1 MADCA
6 TNKPIADAFI
16 ATLYPEVADIVALM
30 DSLAA
35 VGRVVYVLTLDDPDH
50 GSVMEAKLTLDLN
63 DNGYTASHSGSVIT
77 VACSS

>member
-16 ATLYPEVADIVALM
+16 ATQYPEVADIVALM

-35 VGRVVYVLTLDDPDH
+35 VGRTVYVLTLDDADH
-50 GSVMEAKLTLDLN
+50 GTVMKAKLTLDLN
-63 DNGYTASHSGSVIT
+63 DNGYVVSNSGITVT
-77 VACSS
+77 VACS